1 MTLDNGLLDQSK
13 CIIITERTT
22 TTMRSSDDNE
32 DGAMD

>member
-13 CIIITERTT
+13 HITVTETT
-22 TTMRSSDDNE
+22 TKTMSGSDNEE